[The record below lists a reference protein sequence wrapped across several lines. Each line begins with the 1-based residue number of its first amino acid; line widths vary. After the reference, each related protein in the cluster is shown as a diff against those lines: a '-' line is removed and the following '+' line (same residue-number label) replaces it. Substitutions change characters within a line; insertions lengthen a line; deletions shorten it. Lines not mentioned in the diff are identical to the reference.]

1 MHALYVCR
9 AKPPPAREW
18 KRGDLPPHNTPPN
31 VLTASAEAVTAT
43 TPLEMFRTFVDDD
56 MIDLL
61 QLESNRFAIQLGR
74 TRIKSI
80 ANPEIRAVIGILFY
94 MSVVHLPTRR
104 MYWSQLTRQDSVADV
119 LNDDKQIRRN
129 TICVACERQ

>member
-1 MHALYVCR
+1 ME
-9 AKPPPAREW
+9 KPPPAREW

-31 VLTASAEAVTAT
+31 VLTASAEAVAAT
-43 TPLEMFRTFVDDD
+43 TPSEMFRTFVDDD

-80 ANPEIRAVIGILFY
+80 TNQKIRVYCSICLWFTY
-94 MSVVHLPTRR
+94 
-104 MYWSQLTRQDSVADV
+104 QLDVCTGHDRQDRVA
-119 LNDDKQIRRN
+119 
-129 TICVACERQ
+129 